1 MNDIFEGLN
10 EVQQKAVSKIEGPV
24 MVIAGAGSGKTRV
37 LTYRIAYMVKSGI
50 DPFNILSLT
59 FTNKAASEM
68 KDRIIKILGSNDA
81 RNVWMGTFH
90 SVFSRILRID
100 GDKLGYTRDFSVYD
114 SDDAKNLIKAIIKE
128 LDLDVKTYKPS
139 AILSRISMAK
149 NNLLSDTVYSQSAEI
164 LQADNEAQRPRTH
177 EIFTIYNVR
186 LRRANAM
193 DFDDLLY
200 NTNVLF
206 RDFPHVLHKYQQ
218 LFKYIL
224 VDEYQDTNYA
234 QYLILK
240 KLAANNENIC
250 VVGDDAQS
258 IYAFRGANIQNIL
271 NFKSDYP
278 DSSTFKLEQNYRS
291 TKNIVLAANSLIKA
305 NKNQITKNIW
315 TANKNGQKIS
325 VLRSSSESEEAYH
338 VASSLMSEKEKM
350 NLKFTEIA
358 ILYRTNAQS
367 RAFEEAFRKY
377 QIPYKIYG
385 GLSFYKRKEIKDV
398 ISYFRLVFNY
408 QDEEALKRVINYP
421 QRGIGQTTME
431 KLIVHSSNIQVPIW
445 NLIAE
450 PEKYQ
455 VPLTS
460 GIRNKIEEFATKII
474 SFKAQSKTLNAYDLA
489 YLIVSH
495 TGLLNDLIEN
505 KDEPER
511 LKNVEELLN
520 AIRNFVDSEAEPDLE
535 SGEINTQPK
544 SLSDFLSQ
552 VSLMSDSDEKEDENA
567 DKTAMMTIHSAKG
580 LEFPLVFIVGMEEN
594 LFPSF
599 MSLNSRSELEE
610 ERRLFYVAIT
620 RAEKK
625 TYITHAETRYKWGQV
640 TFAEPSRFIEDID
653 DQFLEYINPK
663 AAQKKAQVT
672 FASPKPEQGKYNL
685 KTKPTITQASLPN
698 LPQQNIPSNYKKINA
713 VQAISEPKEMA
724 SINDLHEN
732 LRIYH
737 DKFGA
742 GEILE
747 LSGSDDNKRAVIQF
761 DTGETKTLLLKYA
774 KLAIQ

>member
-1 MNDIFEGLN
+1 MNEILQKLN
-10 EVQQKAVSKIEGPV
+10 DVQQKAVSKIEGPL

-59 FTNKAASEM
+59 FTTKAATEM

-100 GDKLGYTRDFSVYD
+100 GDKLGYTRDFSIYD
-114 SDDAKNLIKAIIKE
+114 TEDSKNLIKTIIKE
-128 LDLDVKTYKPS
+128 LDLDIKTYKPS

-149 NNLLSDTVYSQSAEI
+149 NNLLSDVVYAQSNEI

-177 EIFTIYNVR
+177 EIFAIYNKR

-206 RDFPHVLHKYQQ
+206 RDFPAVLHKYQQ

-278 DSSTFKLEQNYRS
+278 DCVTFKLEQNYRS

-305 NKNQITKNIW
+305 NKNQINKNIW
-315 TANKNGQKIS
+315 TDNEIGQKI
-325 VLRSSSESEEAYH
+325 RIIRNSSESEEAFN
-338 VASSLMSEKEKM
+338 VASTIMGEKESM
-350 NLKFTEIA
+350 DIKFSNIA
-358 ILYRTNAQS
+358 VLYRTNAQS
-367 RAFEEAFRKY
+367 RAFEEAFRKL
-377 QIPYKIYG
+377 QIPYKIHG

-398 ISYFRLVFNY
+398 IAYFRLVFN
-408 QDEEALKRVINYP
+408 QHDEEALKRVINYP
-421 QRGIGQTTME
+421 LRGIGQTT
-431 KLIVHSSNIQVPIW
+431 LDTLFAHSSNIEIPLW
-445 NLIAE
+445 NLLENPI
-450 PEKYQ
+450 KYQ
-455 VPLTS
+455 VPLGS
-460 GIRNKIEEFATKII
+460 SARDKIQQFATQIL
-474 SFKAQSKTLNAYDLA
+474 SFKAQSETLNAYDLA
-489 YLIVSH
+489 YLIVTH
-495 TGLLNDLIEN
+495 TGIINDLSEN

-520 AIRNFVDSEAEPDLE
+520 GIRNFVDSEPEPDLE
-535 SGEINTQPK
+535 TGEISNEPK
-544 SLSDFLSQ
+544 NLSDFLSQ
-552 VSLMSDSDEKEDENA
+552 ISLLSDSEEKEDKSV
-567 DKTAMMTIHSAKG
+567 DKCIMMTIHSAKG

-625 TYITHAETRYKWGQV
+625 TYISYAETRYKWGQV
-640 TFAEPSRFIEDID
+640 TFAEPSRFIEDIE
-653 DQFLEYINPK
+653 DQFIEYVNPK
-663 AAQKKAQVT
+663 KPIRRPSSNFDTSIESPQEKYKIKA
-672 FASPKPEQGKYNL
+672 
-685 KTKPTITQASLPN
+685 KTTQAPIAKTV
-698 LPQQNIPSNYKKINA
+698 IPSNFKKISTSAPAPPAAEN
-713 VQAISEPKEMA
+713 A
-724 SINDLHEN
+724 SIEDLKEN
-732 LRIYH
+732 MRVYH
-737 DKFGA
+737 AKFGM

-761 DTGETKTLLLKYA
+761 DNGETKTLLLKYA
-774 KLAIQ
+774 KLSIS

>member
-1 MNDIFEGLN
+1 MKDILEGLN
-10 EVQQKAVSKIEGPV
+10 DVQQKAVSKIDGPV

-59 FTNKAASEM
+59 FTNKAATEM
-68 KDRIIKILGSNDA
+68 KDRILKILGSNDA

-100 GDKLGYTRDFSVYD
+100 GEKLGYTREFSVYD
-114 SDDAKNLIKAIIKE
+114 TDDAKNLIKTILKE

-139 AILSRISMAK
+139 AVLSRISMAK
-149 NNLLSDTVYSQSAEI
+149 NNLISDQVYAQSPEI

-177 EIFTIYNVR
+177 EIFTIYNHR
-186 LRRANAM
+186 LKKANAM

-206 RDFPHVLHKYQQ
+206 RDFPAVLHKYQQ
-218 LFKYIL
+218 MFKYIL

-271 NFKSDYP
+271 NFKTDYP
-278 DSSTFKLEQNYRS
+278 DCITFKLEQNYRS

-315 TANKNGQKIS
+315 TANDSGQKIRI
-325 VLRSSSESEEAYH
+325 LRASSESEEAYH
-338 VASSLMSEKEKM
+338 IASALLAEKENM
-350 NLKFTEIA
+350 NLNFSDIA
-358 ILYRTNAQS
+358 ILYRTNVQS

-377 QIPYKIYG
+377 HIPYKIYG

-398 ISYFRLVFNY
+398 LSYFRLVFNHH
-408 QDEEALKRVINYP
+408 DEEALKRVINYP

-431 KLIVHSSNIQVPIW
+431 KLIAHSSNIQIPLW
-445 NLIAE
+445 NLLAE
-450 PEKYQ
+450 PERYQ
-455 VPLTS
+455 VPLNS
-460 GIRNKIEEFATKII
+460 GIRTKIQDFATKII
-474 SFKAQSKTLNAYDLA
+474 SFKAQSHTLNAYDLA

-495 TGLLNDLIEN
+495 TGLINDLSEN

-520 AIRNFVDSEAEPDLE
+520 AIRDFADSEAEPDLE
-535 SGEINTQPK
+535 TGEINTNTK

-567 DKTAMMTIHSAKG
+567 DKSVMMTIHSAKG
-580 LEFPLVFIVGMEEN
+580 LEFPVVFIVGMEEN

-610 ERRLFYVAIT
+610 ERRLFYVALT

-625 TYITHAETRYKWGQV
+625 TYITFAETRYKWGQI

-653 DQFLEYINPK
+653 PQFLEYINPK
-663 AAQKKAQVT
+663 AAQKKAQ
-672 FASPKPEQGKYNL
+672 ASYSSTKPEQGKYNL
-685 KTKPTITQASLPN
+685 KAKPSNGQASVVNMAQP
-698 LPQQNIPSNYKKINA
+698 NIPSNYKKINA
-713 VQAISEPKEMA
+713 VQPIIEPKETA
-724 SINDLHEN
+724 SINDLQEN
-732 LRIYH
+732 QRIYH

-761 DTGETKTLLLKYA
+761 DNGETKTLLLKYA